1 MKRIF
6 TWICEALF
14 IIVFITML
22 LYIIDGANEI
32 KSELKTA
39 EMPSVT
45 FHISRPAEAEVMI
58 ALPVEECSIPKEEI
72 PETALVVETEESI
85 GNFRLTAYC
94 PCDYCS
100 EGYGRG
106 TATGTV
112 ATAGRTIAVDPS
124 VIPYGTV
131 VEINGHEYIAED
143 CGGAIN
149 DNRIDIFFDTH
160 EEAMA
165 FGVQYADVYEEN

>member
-72 PETALVVETEESI
+72 SETALVVETEESI
-85 GNFRLTAYC
+85 GNFQLTAYC

-106 TATGTV
+106 TATGAV

-131 VEINGHEYIAED
+131 VEINGHEYVAED